1 MTKRMSMPQTPDD
14 LLREPLQGVC
24 FLMDYIVD
32 LLFNGPI
39 LRALTRVEVTQDG
52 QRWVFPEPGSRDALC
67 SVIGATLT
75 GIDIDDERSAIL
87 RFDSG
92 HVIVIPLAE
101 QAREGPEAM
110 HFVPGLGRPIQV
122 W

>member
-1 MTKRMSMPQTPDD
+1 MNVPQRPQD
-14 LLREPLQGVC
+14 LLGEPLQGVC
-24 FLMDYIVD
+24 FLLDYVVD

-39 LRALTRVEVTQDG
+39 LRALTAIEVTQDG
-52 QRWVFPEPGSRDALC
+52 RRWVLPEPGSRDVLC
-67 SVIGATLT
+67 NAVGAKLT
-75 GIDIDDERSAIL
+75 SISIDDERSAIL

-101 QAREGPEAM
+101 EAREGPEAM
-110 HFVPGLGRPIQV
+110 HFVPGPNQPIQV